1 MRYCR
6 VLAGAG
12 AADRARIGSRGWIRV
27 AIASKFTSAS
37 ASAIPKASARLL
49 IVGFA

>member
-1 MRYCR
+1 M
-6 VLAGAG
+6 LAGAG

-27 AIASKFTSAS
+27 AIASRFTSAS
-37 ASAIPKASARLL
+37 ASAIPNASARLL